1 MFLPL
6 SHFLMFKRRSALS
19 YSKGRL
25 KLSFKTQRA
34 LIEFFSNSSSFIL
47 IIVLPASVIIILE
60 IRNMIKKPG
69 KQKQE

>member
-1 MFLPL
+1 
-6 SHFLMFKRRSALS
+6 MFKRRSALS

-47 IIVLPASVIIILE
+47 IIIFPASLIIIIE
-60 IRNMIKKPG
+60 IRNIIKEQR